1 MARSDPDKSVV
12 SLERERE
19 NAIQLLTHHFAQDNI
34 SLEELESRMEG
45 VYRASSVQA
54 VRDLTRDLPSEEKP
68 TAPERRPAPLPAA
81 FAPREERIRSI
92 MASTKRRGVFQ
103 VPAELQVLS
112 IMSEMYLDF
121 TEAQFGQGVTEIK
134 LRAIM
139 AQLKIILPPGVRV
152 VFQPST
158 FMSDAADES
167 DNPPPVGSGAP
178 VIRITGPV
186 IMTELKVTVRTRERR
201 LEADDADDEDF

>member
-1 MARSDPDKSVV
+1 MARSGPDKPAV

-19 NAIQLLTHHFAQDNI
+19 NAIQLLTHHFAQDNL
-34 SLEELESRMEG
+34 SLEELELRMER
-45 VYRASSVQA
+45 VYRASSVQGL
-54 VRDLTRDLPSEEKP
+54 RDLTRDLPSEEQP

-103 VPAELQVLS
+103 VPPELHVLS
-112 IMSEMYLDF
+112 VMSETYLDF
-121 TEAQFGQGVTEIK
+121 TEAHFGPGVTEIK
-134 LRAIM
+134 LRALM
-139 AQLKIILPPGVRV
+139 AQLKIILPPGLRV

-158 FMSDAADES
+158 FMSDASDDS

-178 VIRITGPV
+178 VVRITGPV
-186 IMTELKVTVRTRERR
+186 IMTELKVSIRTREAR
-201 LEADDADDEDF
+201 LEAGDEELL